1 MTNTDSTNL
10 VLDRY
15 FRNRSDLGVIYLKFQ
30 LVWNWLSNNFYLR
43 IVKKNNVLQIIFF
56 DNMNFI

>member
-15 FRNRSDLGVIYLKFQ
+15 FRNRSDLGMIYLKFQ